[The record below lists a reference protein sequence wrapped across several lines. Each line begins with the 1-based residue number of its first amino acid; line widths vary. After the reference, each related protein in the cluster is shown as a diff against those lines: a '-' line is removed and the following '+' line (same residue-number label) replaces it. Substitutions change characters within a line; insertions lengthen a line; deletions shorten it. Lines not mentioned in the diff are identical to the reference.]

1 MSLRRDMVLQW
12 FEYDKAE
19 EQLEVLGDHLKR
31 AQIDLD
37 THGEILSPISVT
49 AIKNE
54 IVRLDMYMND
64 IKEMMEDDDGG
75 V

>member
-1 MSLRRDMVLQW
+1 MTLQW

-19 EQLEVLGDHLKR
+19 EQLEVLGEHLKR
-31 AQIDLD
+31 AQVDLD
-37 THGEILSPISVT
+37 AYRETLSPISIT

-64 IKEMMEDDDGG
+64 IKEMMEEEEQ
-75 V
+75 

>member
-1 MSLRRDMVLQW
+1 MQW

-19 EQLEVLGDHLKR
+19 EQLEILAGHLEK
-31 AQIDLD
+31 AQHDLI
-37 THGEILSPISVT
+37 TYEEVLSPISVT

-54 IVRLDMYMND
+54 IVRLDMYMQD
-64 IKEMMEDDDGG
+64 IKEMMETND

>member
-1 MSLRRDMVLQW
+1 MALQW

-19 EQLEVLGDHLKR
+19 EQLEVLGEHLKR
-31 AQIDLD
+31 AQEDLD
-37 THGEILSPISVT
+37 TYKETLSPVSIT

-64 IKEMMEDDDGG
+64 IKEIMDQEEE
-75 V
+75 

>member
-1 MSLRRDMVLQW
+1 MQW

-19 EQLEVLGDHLKR
+19 EQLEILGAHLEK
-31 AQIDLD
+31 AQHDLILYE
-37 THGEILSPISVT
+37 GVLSPISIA

-54 IVRLDMYMND
+54 IVRLDMYMQD
-64 IKEMMEDDDGG
+64 IKEMMETSD